1 MVGFARGTGR
11 HRWPQLVALGAL
23 LVLAS
28 GLWLGPPA
36 APSAAPDPATAVTAP
51 TAPAASEQAPDDAA
65 AVSPDIR
72 SDPVPPLAEPAQ
84 DEPEPVGDPVRV
96 RVPSI
101 EVDAELVS
109 VGLLEDGAMAVPDFG
124 LAGWYELGPRPGEP
138 GPAVIAAHVD
148 SRRGP
153 DVFFRLDELEPG
165 EEIHVTDVDGEVATF
180 AVSGSEL
187 VDKDALP
194 TDRIWN
200 DVDEPVLRLITCGGE
215 FDGAARSY
223 ESNVV
228 VYADPVG

>member
-1 MVGFARGTGR
+1 MG
-11 HRWPQLVALGAL
+11 
-23 LVLAS
+23 
-28 GLWLGPPA
+28 
-36 APSAAPDPATAVTAP
+36 
-51 TAPAASEQAPDDAA
+51 APA
-65 AVSPDIR
+65 
-72 SDPVPPLAEPAQ
+72 
-84 DEPEPVGDPVRV
+84 RV
-96 RVPSI
+96 LVPSI

-148 SRRGP
+148 SLDGP
-153 DVFFRLDELEPG
+153 DVFYRLDELEPG
-165 EEIHVTDVDGEVATF
+165 DEIHVVDVGGEVATF

-200 DVDEPVLRLITCGGE
+200 DEDEPVLRLITCGGE
-215 FDGAARSY
+215 FDRAARSY
-223 ESNVV
+223 QSNVV